1 MFVGRWTCLLASG
14 QIVVFEDSPSLESTQ
29 VSGGHSN
36 NRFQGNDTK
45 EQSVDPRSSNRTA
58 VRRSL
63 APRKKSTLIHSP
75 FAKIEKLPDGVNH
88 FYIA

>member
-29 VSGGHSN
+29 VSGDHSN

-45 EQSVDPRSSNRTA
+45 EQSVDPLNRTA

-63 APRKKSTLIHSP
+63 APRKKSTLSHTP
-75 FAKIEKLPDGVNH
+75 FTKIDKSPDGFHH
-88 FYIA
+88 FCIA